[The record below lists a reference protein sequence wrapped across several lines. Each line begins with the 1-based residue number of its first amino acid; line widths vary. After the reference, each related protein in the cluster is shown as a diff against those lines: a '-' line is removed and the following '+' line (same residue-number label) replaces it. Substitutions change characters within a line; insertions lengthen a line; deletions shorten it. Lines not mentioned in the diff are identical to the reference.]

1 MNLTDKTIWIT
12 GASSGIGEALTYAF
26 TKAGAGKI
34 ILSGRRIAELE
45 RVKNNCTGST
55 EIITQVL
62 DVAKHDEIPSIAQ
75 SIENQYGT
83 IDVLVNNAGISQR
96 GTVLETGLD
105 VDKRIMDVDY
115 FGTVAMTKAVLPKMV
130 EKGNGMFIT
139 MSSLSGKMGVPQR
152 SAYCG
157 AKHALHG
164 FFDALRAENTHHG
177 IKVLLVCPGYI
188 RTDISKNALTSD
200 GKPSGQMDDNQENGM
215 SPEDL
220 AQRILKAIRKE
231 EREIYVGGK
240 EKLGVYLKRF
250 FPGVLAGILAKRG
263 KSGEN

>member
-1 MNLTDKTIWIT
+1 MNLTNKTIWIT

-26 TKAGAGKI
+26 VEAGAAKI
-34 ILSGRRIAELE
+34 IISGRRAVELE
-45 RVKNNCTGST
+45 RVKNACKGST
-55 EIITQVL
+55 EIIPQVL
-62 DVAKHDEIPSIAQ
+62 DVAKHDEIFTIAQ
-75 SIENQYGT
+75 SVENQHGT

-96 GTVLETGLD
+96 GTVLETGLE

-115 FGTVAMTKAVLPKMV
+115 FGTVAMTKAVLPSMV
-130 EKGNGMFIT
+130 KKGGGMFIT

-164 FFDALRAENTHHG
+164 FFDALRAENTHNG

-188 RTDISKNALTSD
+188 RTDISKNALKSD
-200 GKPSGQMDDNQENGM
+200 GKKSGEMDANQENGM
-215 SPEDL
+215 SPEAL

-240 EKLGVYLKRF
+240 EKMGVFLKRF
-250 FPGVLAGILAKRG
+250 FPSILANILAKRG